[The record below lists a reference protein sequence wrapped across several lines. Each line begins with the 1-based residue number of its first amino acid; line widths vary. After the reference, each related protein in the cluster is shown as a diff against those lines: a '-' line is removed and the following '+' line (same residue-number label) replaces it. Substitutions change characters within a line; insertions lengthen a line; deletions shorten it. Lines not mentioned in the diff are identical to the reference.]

1 MIKMTCGIG
10 PDLVGEL
17 EEHLCEWD
25 ASPWALLLNRFT
37 NKGTLEGYFSDQQAA
52 TTAWGELQL
61 VFADLPMR
69 PEVSQLEDRDW
80 QEAYKE
86 HFHPWQAGI
95 LHIVPTWCKESHFV
109 PDGDKA
115 LYLDPGMAFGT
126 GNHETT
132 RLCITALTEFLS
144 ERVDDP
150 TNLSCVD
157 AGCGSGILALSA
169 KLLGFGQV
177 QGLDLDPDAIRI
189 AKENAAANALSVL
202 PDFICADLANGI
214 PADSAD
220 LLLANIQA
228 DVLCENCT
236 ALLAALRPGG
246 TLCLSGVLAK
256 EAREVEKVFVGQS
269 DSLDT
274 SVHAALRID
283 GEWASITLS
292 GNC

>member
-1 MIKMTCGIG
+1 MIKMTCEIG

-17 EEHLCEWD
+17 EDHLCEWD

-37 NKGTLEGYFSDQQAA
+37 NKGTLEGYFSDKQSA

-61 VFADLPMR
+61 VSAGLPNK

-86 HFHPWQAGI
+86 HFHPWQSGL
-95 LHIVPTWCKESHFV
+95 LHIVPTWCKESYFV
-109 PDGDKA
+109 PEGAKA

-132 RLCITALTEFLS
+132 RLCLTALTEFLS

-150 TNLSCVD
+150 TNLSCLDV
-157 AGCGSGILALSA
+157 GCGSGILALSA
-169 KLLGFGQV
+169 QLLGFGQV
-177 QGLDLDPDAIRI
+177 QGIDVDPDAIRI
-189 AKENAAANALSVL
+189 AKENASANSLSGST
-202 PDFICADLANGI
+202 DFLCSDLANGI

-228 DVLCENCT
+228 DVLCEHCT
-236 ALLAALRPGG
+236 ALLAALRSGG
-246 TLCLSGVLAK
+246 TLCLSGVLAN
-256 EAREVEKVFVGQS
+256 EAGEVEKVFVGQLES
-269 DSLDT
+269 MGI
-274 SVHAALRID
+274 SVHAALRTD
-283 GEWASITLS
+283 GEWASITL
-292 GNC
+292 GCNC